1 MSLLFFK
8 LVKKI
13 EHKSSNLE
21 NTLQGGRYKVQ
32 GGGVYK
38 VQAGGVFKIQ
48 DSEDINYEKRDVGV
62 LNDKLTANRKQTS
75 VVKLMMATIL

>member
-21 NTLQGGRYKVQ
+21 NTLQGGRCKVQEGGVFKVQ
-32 GGGVYK
+32 GGGVY
-38 VQAGGVFKIQ
+38 KIQ
-48 DSEDINYEKRDVGV
+48 DSEDINYEKKDAGV

-75 VVKLMMATIL
+75 VVKLIIATIL